1 MTNISNMFANTI
13 HNSDIMANIIKSM
26 GHPDYAGYT
35 VKMDAW
41 RDDIRQA
48 VENNELPMRE
58 FIVSKE
64 FEIKNGQ
71 WASRAFPLLLTPW
84 AAIVKYEFPNGYKAA
99 LVSGTQHSCGADTPW
114 CLYLVGLSGPKNYL
128 TDDAAVIELAR
139 IMALPPLHDPLK
151 T

>member
-1 MTNISNMFANTI
+1 MTNTI
-13 HNSDIMANIIKSM
+13 HNSDIANIIKSM

-41 RDDIRQA
+41 REDIRQA

-64 FEIKNGQ
+64 FELMDGQ
-71 WASRAFPLLLTPW
+71 WASRAYPLLITPW
-84 AAIVKYEFPNGYKAA
+84 AAKVKYEFPNGHYAA
-99 LVSGTQHSCGADTPW
+99 LVSGTQHSCGAATPW
-114 CLYLVGLSGPKNYL
+114 CLYTGLTPSKNYL
-128 TDDAAVIELAR
+128 TDDMAVIELAR
-139 IMALPPLHDPLK
+139 IMALPTIHDFLK